1 MSGITVVPFR
11 HEYVADFRRLNL
23 DWIERLFKVEAPD
36 LEVLNNPETIILA
49 PGGMIFFALDGAAVV
64 GTVALIRAGDGR
76 CELAKMA
83 VATTHQG
90 RGIGEMLGQA
100 CKSWAAQ
107 SGVQTLFLET
117 NSKLANAI
125 RLYERL
131 GFRRAAEPNPPD
143 YVRCDVYMELPVETR
158 GS

>member
-1 MSGITVVPFR
+1 MSGIAVVPFR
-11 HEYVADFRRLNL
+11 RGLAGDFRRLNL

-36 LEVLNNPETIILA
+36 LKVLNNPETIILA
-49 PGGMIFFALDGAAVV
+49 PGGMIFFALDGEAVV

-143 YVRCDVYMELPVETR
+143 YVRCDVYMELPVKMHD
-158 GS
+158 S